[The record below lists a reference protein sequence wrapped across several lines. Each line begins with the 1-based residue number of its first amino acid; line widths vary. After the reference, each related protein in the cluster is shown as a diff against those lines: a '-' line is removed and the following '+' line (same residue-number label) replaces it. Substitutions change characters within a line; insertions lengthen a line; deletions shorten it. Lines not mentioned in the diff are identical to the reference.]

1 MSSGTRTIS
10 PGNTRLC
17 RLRRKCRNSLCL
29 LVLPA
34 VCLIGAVALT
44 GCKAWRTITTTA
56 TYSAAPDKSGNPVTT
71 IQTKTVEEYT
81 GVKKN

>member
-1 MSSGTRTIS
+1 MFAALATCLSS
-10 PGNTRLC
+10 
-17 RLRRKCRNSLCL
+17 
-29 LVLPA
+29 
-34 VCLIGAVALT
+34 
-44 GCKAWRTITTTA
+44 CKAWRTITTTA

>member
-1 MSSGTRTIS
+1 
-10 PGNTRLC
+10 
-17 RLRRKCRNSLCL
+17 
-29 LVLPA
+29 VLPA

-71 IQTKTVEEYT
+71 IQTKTTEEYT